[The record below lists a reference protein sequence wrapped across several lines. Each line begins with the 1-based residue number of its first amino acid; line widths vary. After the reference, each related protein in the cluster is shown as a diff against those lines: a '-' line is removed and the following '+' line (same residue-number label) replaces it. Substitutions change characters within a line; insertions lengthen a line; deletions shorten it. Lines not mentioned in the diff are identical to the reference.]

1 MVGVQVWSLDSPKS
15 KYTLSGHSDW
25 VHSVDL
31 FKRDGQ
37 QYLINGSWDKTAKVG
52 YYAGKYINT
61 TCI

>member
-15 KYTLSGHSDW
+15 KYTLYGHSEGM
-25 VHSVDL
+25 HSVDF

-37 QYLINGSWDKTAKVG
+37 QYLIIGSWVKTAKVG
-52 YYAGKYINT
+52 YHVGKYINT